1 MTNTDLKRLIKLYRL
16 KADKLKEILEITK
29 SRVFTG
35 EEDDAERFENFYEKR
50 NEIFEQIS
58 RIDSNIIEFNI
69 NDDVM
74 NSLLYKEVEKIKNT
88 IKTYAAEI
96 IEIDK
101 KNKVIMTE
109 LMEHIK
115 KNMKNIKNQK
125 IVRRTYQDNYIYD
138 EMKGFFDSK
147 SWMILI

>member
-35 EEDDAERFENFYEKR
+35 EEEDAERFENFYEKR

-58 RIDSNIIEFNI
+58 RIDSNISEFNI
-69 NDDVM
+69 NDDM
-74 NSLLYKEVEKIKNT
+74 INSLLYKEVEKIKAT

-125 IVRRTYQDNYIYD
+125 MVRRTYQDNYIYD

>member
-35 EEDDAERFENFYEKR
+35 EEEDAERFESFYEKR

-58 RIDSNIIEFNI
+58 RIDSNISEFNI
-69 NDDVM
+69 NDDM
-74 NSLLYKEVEKIKNT
+74 INSLLYKEVEKIKAT

-125 IVRRTYQDNYIYD
+125 MVRRTYQDNYIYD

-147 SWMILI
+147 S

>member
-35 EEDDAERFENFYEKR
+35 EEEDAERFENFYEKR

-58 RIDSNIIEFNI
+58 RIDSNISEFNI
-69 NDDVM
+69 NDDM
-74 NSLLYKEVEKIKNT
+74 INSLLYKEVEKIKAT

-125 IVRRTYQDNYIYD
+125 MVRRTYQDNYIYD

-147 SWMILI
+147 S

>member
-1 MTNTDLKRLIKLYRL
+1 MTNTDLKRLIKFYRL

-58 RIDSNIIEFNI
+58 RIDSNISEFNI
-69 NDDVM
+69 NDDM
-74 NSLLYKEVEKIKNT
+74 INSLLYKEVEKIKAT

-147 SWMILI
+147 S

>member
-147 SWMILI
+147 S

>member
-1 MTNTDLKRLIKLYRL
+1 MTNTDSKRLIKLYRL

-35 EEDDAERFENFYEKR
+35 EEEDAERFENFYEKR

-58 RIDSNIIEFNI
+58 RIDSNISEFNI
-69 NDDVM
+69 NDDM
-74 NSLLYKEVEKIKNT
+74 INRLLYKEVEKIKAT

-125 IVRRTYQDNYIYD
+125 MVRRTYQDNYIYD